1 MSTLNSKI
9 ILAKNIALDREY
21 INVLNYTTDRMLT
34 LIQSQDHYV
43 NSANNYEFIRPQD
56 TIFVN
61 FTYEDCLKSNYIA
74 FQNTDYS
81 GQWFFAWIDE
91 VKFVNPGAC
100 EISYT
105 IDAWSTWFDYWNPKT
120 CFVQREHVN
129 DDTVGINTVQE
140 NVNIGQLICDNE
152 FNPNVIGSESYYWF
166 VIACNYNPNNQTRYA
181 GVGSYGNYPQGS
193 MWFAWLVNINDI
205 ATSINEISDW
215 VFSITQ
221 QSQDAN
227 IQTMFALPYQAFSV
241 SDVDENHMVKIGT
254 GNLLNQ
260 DVSYTKSII
269 RKFSNYEPKNNKLLT
284 YPYSFLRVT
293 NNLGSYNDYKIED
306 FNEVNEAGEPT
317 DEVTFNAIGVPC
329 QGYSG
334 KLRPKNYQGVK
345 YNEDESISMGKYP
358 TLSWSSDGFTNWLTQ
373 NAINLGVSAISDAV
387 SGAMTLSGV
396 GSLTNGISNASRK
409 QLKTIGSGVGT
420 VASGVAGSIGSIYQ
434 ASMIPNTAKGNANAG
449 DISFAQNLNRFKILH
464 MRPKLEYLQIIDDYF
479 TRFGYAINRVKIP
492 NLTGRKTWN
501 YVEIG
506 ESEDI
511 GNGSVP
517 TLFMETIN
525 SACRKGVTIWHNH
538 SDIGN
543 FNLDNSII

>member
-1 MSTLNSKI
+1 
-9 ILAKNIALDREY
+9 
-21 INVLNYTTDRMLT
+21 
-34 LIQSQDHYV
+34 
-43 NSANNYEFIRPQD
+43 
-56 TIFVN
+56 
-61 FTYEDCLKSNYIA
+61 
-74 FQNTDYS
+74 
-81 GQWFFAWIDE
+81 
-91 VKFVNPGAC
+91 
-100 EISYT
+100 
-105 IDAWSTWFDYWNPKT
+105 
-120 CFVQREHVN
+120 
-129 DDTVGINTVQE
+129 
-140 NVNIGQLICDNE
+140 
-152 FNPNVIGSESYYWF
+152 
-166 VIACNYNPNNQTRYA
+166 
-181 GVGSYGNYPQGS
+181 

-205 ATSINEISDW
+205 APTINEISDW

-221 QSQDAN
+221 QAQDAN

-241 SDVDENHMVKIGT
+241 SDVDENHMVNIGA

-260 DVSYTKSII
+260 DVTYTKSII

-345 YNEDESISMGKYP
+345 YNEDESISIGKYP

-373 NAINLGVSAISDAV
+373 NAINIGVGAISDAV
-387 SGAMTLSGV
+387 SGTTEIVSGNTLK
-396 GSLTNGISNASRK
+396 GI
-409 QLKTIGSGVGT
+409 GT
-420 VASGVAGSIGSIYQ
+420 VASGVAGTIGSIYQ

-492 NLTGRKTWN
+492 NITGRKTWN

-543 FNLDNSII
+543 FNLDNNII